1 LIALTLEL
9 AEPQTQIVRNGDFG
23 DCDADISVPLAAA
36 LSELLQNA
44 IEHGMSPN
52 LITLDVSQDLEQIA
66 MVVRNKTN
74 SKLDVIEGL
83 GLSIVRSLIEDELGG
98 DVLVVSQELEFR
110 AHLNVPLQ
118 K

>member
-1 LIALTLEL
+1 
-9 AEPQTQIVRNGDFG
+9 
-23 DCDADISVPLAAA
+23 
-36 LSELLQNA
+36 
-44 IEHGMSPN
+44 MSPN

>member
-1 LIALTLEL
+1 
-9 AEPQTQIVRNGDFG
+9 
-23 DCDADISVPLAAA
+23 
-36 LSELLQNA
+36 
-44 IEHGMSPN
+44 
-52 LITLDVSQDLEQIA
+52 
-66 MVVRNKTN
+66 
-74 SKLDVIEGL
+74 VIEGL